1 VKYPDLY
8 NWEEKITEE
17 DEELSDYRQSLRV
30 SLKNKC
36 TIRLLFLIFIIEIVG
51 REGRVTTMLNKMV
64 QTDDLEEESME
75 ADFPFNDLD
84 QDVQV
89 ESVPRDSV

>member
-1 VKYPDLY
+1 M
-8 NWEEKITEE
+8 
-17 DEELSDYRQSLRV
+17 
-30 SLKNKC
+30 
-36 TIRLLFLIFIIEIVG
+36 G
-51 REGRVTTMLNKMV
+51 REGRVTTVLNKMV

-89 ESVPRDSV
+89 ESIARDSV

>member
-1 VKYPDLY
+1 
-8 NWEEKITEE
+8 
-17 DEELSDYRQSLRV
+17 
-30 SLKNKC
+30 
-36 TIRLLFLIFIIEIVG
+36 
-51 REGRVTTMLNKMV
+51 MLNKMV